1 MTESNSLFDFY
12 DCNSSN
18 SFLKFEASSSPLFEL
33 SPPSSNGLYSPSHQ
47 QKIVSDSNIIT
58 VVSDKMES
66 TINNPILTTASMPI
80 PARNV
85 TSNSNLNNNNN
96 NSRTINDFS
105 DVIFEFENSKSP
117 ISAVVSENS
126 SKQQQHIPMIINY
139 TESNSFM
146 GQHNGSF
153 HGNNTLMWEV
163 NPMMNTVM
171 EQSNSNTDINDKSGP
186 FQMDED
192 DIFQVDKSDLI
203 QGPTLA
209 ELNGDNL
216 FVDLINIEDILTD
229 STQYQQQTINSNT
242 QLTQLTAVNF
252 QNLQNAINESSTV
265 TQVEQLSPN
274 QFQSIAI
281 PQTPHNT
288 PIPSFQTNG
297 GQIIF
302 YDEPTTSSPYEIYSP
317 PNTLTIST
325 TLRNISTTPNQLS
338 AFSPGSHSS
347 TSTSSIVLNSS
358 LSPPPSNNTPI
369 RGQRNGIPRVGGRS
383 TGLVQHNPKYSTLKS
398 LLTEK
403 ALAGNLQNSSSP
415 SQLLAQATTLS
426 PSGLPTR
433 RLNMQGGGLVSS
445 SRLSSSA
452 PTNFSLDQIWAR
464 REPRPHLLSTGSLAE
479 GQGSTSSLSGEILSP
494 ENIDYSQDDNYS
506 DEDDSDHYED
516 FSSDSD
522 DEDSKD
528 DFRNLLNS
536 DNNNNQKSNMGSNK
550 KSRYF
555 WQYNVQAKGPKGQRL
570 VIKTQTEDPHYLN
583 EATDPVFSPNCT
595 IRGIKHSGKARKGD
609 GNDLTPNAKKLN
621 VIGKELDK
629 LGRVIN
635 DMTPVSELPFNVRP
649 KTRKEKN
656 KLASRACRLK
666 KKAQHE
672 ANKIK
677 LFGLESEHKRLL
689 TGIAQMKQLLALKC
703 SNGQEKQE
711 EINQRMEQVCTK
723 ATSIKIAENST
734 EYVNRVIERVRNGV
748 PNGGLEDF

>member
-1 MTESNSLFDFY
+1 M
-12 DCNSSN
+12 
-18 SFLKFEASSSPLFEL
+18 L
-33 SPPSSNGLYSPSHQ
+33 S
-47 QKIVSDSNIIT
+47 
-58 VVSDKMES
+58 
-66 TINNPILTTASMPI
+66 TTASMPI

-85 TSNSNLNNNNN
+85 TSNSNLNLSNINSINNNNNINNNSSN

-117 ISAVVSENS
+117 ISAVVSDN
-126 SKQQQHIPMIINY
+126 SKQQHVPMIINY
-139 TESNSFM
+139 TDNNAFMSM
-146 GQHNGSF
+146 GQHSGSF
-153 HGNNTLMWEV
+153 TGNSNSTLMWEV
-163 NPMMNTVM
+163 NPMMNPAM
-171 EQSNSNTDINDKSGP
+171 EHSNSNVDMNDKSGP

-229 STQYQQQTINSNT
+229 STPYQQQAIINQNS

-252 QNLQNAINESSTV
+252 QNLQNAINESSSAA
-265 TQVEQLSPN
+265 QAEQLSPN
-274 QFQSIAI
+274 QFHAIAI

-288 PIPSFQTNG
+288 PIPSFQTSG

-302 YDEPTTSSPYEIYSP
+302 YDEPATSNSPYDVYSP
-317 PNTLTIST
+317 PSTLSIST
-325 TLRNISTTPNQLS
+325 ATLRNVVSTPNQLS

-358 LSPPPSNNTPI
+358 LSPPPASNTPV
-369 RGQRNGIPRVGGRS
+369 RGPRTSRMVRGS
-383 TGLVQHNPKYSTLKS
+383 AGLVQHNPKYSTLKS

-403 ALAGNLQNSSSP
+403 ALAGSAQGASSP
-415 SQLLAQATTLS
+415 SQLATQTTALS

-433 RLNMQGGGLVSS
+433 RLMQGGGLVSS

-479 GQGSTSSLSGEILSP
+479 GHGSTSSLSGEILSP

-506 DEDDSDHYED
+506 DDDSDHYED

-522 DEDSKD
+522 DEDNKD
-528 DFRNLLNS
+528 DFRNLMSS
-536 DNNNNQKSNMGSNK
+536 DSNNNQKSGMGSSK

-570 VIKTQTEDPHYLN
+570 VIKTQAEDPHYLN

-595 IRGIKHSGKARKGD
+595 IRGIKSVQIKHSGKARKGD

-621 VIGKELDK
+621 AIGKELDK

-677 LFGLESEHKRLL
+677 LFGLENEHKRLL
-689 TGIAQMKQLLALKC
+689 SGIAQMKQLLAMKC
-703 SNGQEKQE
+703 SSSQEKQE
-711 EINQRMEQVCTK
+711 EINQSMEQVFVKST
-723 ATSIKIAENST
+723 TIKIAENST

-748 PNGGLEDF
+748 PNGGLEQF

>member
-1 MTESNSLFDFY
+1 MTDSNSLFDFY

-18 SFLKFEASSSPLFEL
+18 SFLKFDASSSSPLFEL
-33 SPPSSNGLYSPSHQ
+33 SPPSSNGLCSPPLLS
-47 QKIVSDSNIIT
+47 SSNNQLASNPNLL
-58 VVSDKMES
+58 VSDKMDS
-66 TINNPILTTASMPI
+66 SINNPLLTTASMPI
-80 PARNV
+80 PTRNV
-85 TSNSNLNNNNN
+85 TSMSNLNNNNN
-96 NSRTINDFS
+96 NRMINDFS

-117 ISAVVSENS
+117 ISAVNEN
-126 SKQQQHIPMIINY
+126 SKQQQIPMIINY
-139 TESNSFM
+139 TDHNVFT
-146 GQHNGSF
+146 GQQNGSF
-153 HGNNTLMWEV
+153 HGNSTLMWEV
-163 NPMMNTVM
+163 NPMMNTAM
-171 EQSNSNTDINDKSGP
+171 DQSNSTTDIHDKSGP

-229 STQYQQQTINSNT
+229 ANQYQQQNINQNS

-252 QNLQNAINESSTV
+252 QSLQNAINESSL
-265 TQVEQLSPN
+265 QNEQLSPN
-274 QFQSIAI
+274 QYNTIAI

-288 PIPSFQTNG
+288 PIPSFSQNT
-297 GQIIF
+297 GQIIY
-302 YDEPTTSSPYEIYSP
+302 YDEAATNNSQYDVYSP
-317 PNTLTIST
+317 PNTLSIS
-325 TLRNISTTPNQLS
+325 TLRNVASTPNQLS

-358 LSPPPSNNTPI
+358 LSPPPSNTTPI
-369 RGQRNGIPRVGGRS
+369 RGPRIPRSGRS

-403 ALAGNLQNSSSP
+403 AILGSIQNSSSP
-415 SQLLAQATTLS
+415 SQLITQVTALS

-433 RLNMQGGGLVSS
+433 RLNMQGGGIVS

-452 PTNFSLDQIWAR
+452 PTNFSLEQMWAR

-494 ENIDYSQDDNYS
+494 ENIDYSQDDNFS
-506 DEDDSDHYED
+506 DDDSDHYED
-516 FSSDSD
+516 FSSDD
-522 DEDSKD
+522 DDNKDFQSLLGNDS
-528 DFRNLLNS
+528 
-536 DNNNNQKSNMGSNK
+536 NNNQKGISK

-570 VIKTQTEDPHYLN
+570 VIKTQAEDPHHLN
-583 EATDPVFSPNCT
+583 EATDPVFSPSCS
-595 IRGIKHSGKARKGD
+595 IRGIKSVQIKHSGKARKGD
-609 GNDLTPNAKKLN
+609 GNDLTPNSKKLN
-621 VIGKELDK
+621 AIGKELDK

-677 LFGLESEHKRLL
+677 LFGLEHEHKRLL
-689 TGIAQMKQLLALKC
+689 SGITHMKQLLALKC
-703 SNGQEKQE
+703 SNTQDKQE
-711 EINQRMEQVCTK
+711 EINQKMDEVYAK
-723 ATSIKIAENST
+723 ATVIKIAENST
-734 EYVNRVIERVRNGV
+734 EYVNRVLERIKNGV
-748 PNGGLEDF
+748 PGGGLEEF

>member
-1 MTESNSLFDFY
+1 MTDSNSLFDFY

-18 SFLKFEASSSPLFEL
+18 SFLKFEASSSSPLFEL
-33 SPPSSNGLYSPSHQ
+33 SPPSSNGLCSPPLS
-47 QKIVSDSNIIT
+47 SSNNQLASNPNSI
-58 VVSDKMES
+58 VSDKMDS
-66 TINNPILTTASMPI
+66 SMNNPLLTTASMPI
-80 PARNV
+80 PTRNV
-85 TSNSNLNNNNN
+85 TSMSNLNNNNN
-96 NSRTINDFS
+96 NRMMNDFS

-117 ISAVVSENS
+117 ISAVNEN
-126 SKQQQHIPMIINY
+126 SKQQQIPMIINY
-139 TESNSFM
+139 TDHNVFT
-146 GQHNGSF
+146 GQQNGSF
-153 HGNNTLMWEV
+153 HGNSTLMWEV
-163 NPMMNTVM
+163 NPMMNTAM
-171 EQSNSNTDINDKSGP
+171 DQSNSTTDIHDKSGP

-229 STQYQQQTINSNT
+229 ANQYQQQNINQNS

-252 QNLQNAINESSTV
+252 QSLQNAINESSL
-265 TQVEQLSPN
+265 QNEQLSPN
-274 QFQSIAI
+274 QYNTIAI

-288 PIPSFQTNG
+288 PIPSFQSG
-297 GQIIF
+297 GQIIY
-302 YDEPTTSSPYEIYSP
+302 YDEAATNNSQYDVYSP
-317 PNTLTIST
+317 PNTLSIS
-325 TLRNISTTPNQLS
+325 TLRNVASTPNQLS

-358 LSPPPSNNTPI
+358 LSPPPSNTTPI
-369 RGQRNGIPRVGGRS
+369 RGPRIPRSGRS

-403 ALAGNLQNSSSP
+403 AILSNIQNASSP
-415 SQLLAQATTLS
+415 SQLITQTTALS

-433 RLNMQGGGLVSS
+433 RLNMQGGGIVS

-452 PTNFSLDQIWAR
+452 PTNFSLEQMWTR

-479 GQGSTSSLSGEILSP
+479 GQQGSTSSLSGEILSP
-494 ENIDYSQDDNYS
+494 ENIDYSQDDNFS
-506 DEDDSDHYED
+506 DDDSDHYED

-522 DEDSKD
+522 DDDNKDFQSLLGNDS
-528 DFRNLLNS
+528 
-536 DNNNNQKSNMGSNK
+536 NNNSKGISK

-570 VIKTQTEDPHYLN
+570 VIKTQAEDPHHLN
-583 EATDPVFSPNCT
+583 EATDPVFSPSCS

-609 GNDLTPNAKKLN
+609 GNDLTPNSKKLN
-621 VIGKELDK
+621 AIGKELDK

-677 LFGLESEHKRLL
+677 LFGLEHEHKRLL
-689 TGIAQMKQLLALKC
+689 SGIAQMKQLLALKC
-703 SNGQEKQE
+703 SNTQDKQE
-711 EINQRMEQVCTK
+711 EINQKMDEVYSK
-723 ATSIKIAENST
+723 ATVIKIAENST
-734 EYVNRVIERVRNGV
+734 EYVNRVLERIKNGV
-748 PNGGLEDF
+748 PGGGLEEF